1 MTKKENGSGKAIRKA
16 RKSNGLTIDQ
26 LAQKVGVSERYIQKI
41 ENEDSKPSFE
51 ILSRIVKILSL
62 DANMLFYKIYDE
74 SNLDMNIVIKKIQEC
89 NQYEFNVIKAT
100 LLALMEKENTNT
112 TGTKSNCTD
121 SNGE

>member
-1 MTKKENGSGKAIRKA
+1 MTKNENGYGKAIRKA

-51 ILSRIVKILSL
+51 VLSRIVKILSL
-62 DANMLFYKIYDE
+62 DANMLFYQIYDD
-74 SNLDMNIVIKKIQEC
+74 SNFDMNIVIKKIQEC

-112 TGTKSNCTD
+112 TGTKTNCTD
-121 SNGE
+121 SNGK